1 MLETHVPWLAE
12 GYRVKLQQEEKDK
25 LDSVR
30 PDFKDSFV
38 LCPEERFESYAGIRL
53 VNTAAP
59 DAGVPPR
66 RVQSA
71 CSRVSWGGDVS
82 NDNKNNSGVGGK
94 EVGFYGLNGAG
105 EEGET
110 EEDRRKN
117 KMFPRASSAAGRY
130 VTPRPSSAF
139 FRPNSPSAPPPPPPR
154 PNSDRNRLT
163 SKNRPSSA
171 VGVSCDFLSKMAERI
186 RPSSAVGVSCDFLSK
201 MAERIRPSSAVGVS
215 CDFLSKMAERIRP
228 SSAHQL
234 RPQSSD
240 GRPPPAPTRMDPY
253 TVRERRI
260 QALHQAWSEDP
271 RSGLHIGGPRD
282 GPGPS
287 PHMMDRHVRCMEQL
301 RPQSSFRDRHAWME
315 MPERPHSAMRMLCGG
330 DEGGGWMEE
339 EWWRS
344 SPVER
349 DNMGRVQRYI
359 DCHRPYSAPSMR
371 KELEGVYRR
380 SNGVRGRSA
389 HFCNFVSKA
398 GMHSRLEGAHARTG
412 SDDEYGLDYTSEA
425 KYQDLL
431 AQWRRQRGLTGS
443 GTEGRPGSPTSMDG
457 RNGLRDVNDDDA
469 MSAKMIPTII
479 IPPTDQDLIHRS
491 RADQSSARKSA
502 REDTRPNESSRRK
515 SADRPV
521 SASRSTH
528 KEKETPDKNKRT
540 PIAKKKKKTS
550 CKSRKSKAAD
560 MEDAPAEALA
570 SGDASQAPVE
580 DASQPTANG
589 LDVTGKVPD
598 LPELSTSG
606 KKNGRKGKKS
616 GRRMMSPPPVGDKLR
631 PPSELLDLDTNSR
644 TGYDFG
650 DMDSTDTETK
660 NNKPRVQSLI
670 NTRMA
675 LSLKSSRFELPMDM
689 KDLEKMCPQ
698 DYLRK
703 FCVVSSRRL
712 NLYQKVFV
720 KHKDK
725 TNHIKKDK
733 LEMCLKETLVQS
745 LKPNTFGDLCDL
757 LEVDDATFIDFKLF
771 SGIAAITERI
781 LYPFYTTEDTLEK
794 PEYQRERIEAA
805 DFEALD
811 WKLKGIEVKD
821 KLRKLLKTIE

>member
-1 MLETHVPWLAE
+1 MALLRHRTKRHISSRDRSASVDSGLDTPSLADKNSHDVIASDVFDEVSRYNSSEFVAPEHGRHRSSTNTRGVFAAYINNKFQTHDESGNNSSRIVLSSARDSISNQDDVDTLLTSEPHIHDV
-12 GYRVKLQQEEKDK
+12 RTFPDH
-25 LDSVR
+25 LDSFADVADAIIGR
-30 PDFKDSFV
+30 LRKKKKSDNDESDDVFDDRWHSGHEDGDD
-38 LCPEERFESYAGIRL
+38 CPFCEEFSRA
-53 VNTAAP
+53 TK
-59 DAGVPPR
+59 R
-66 RVQSA
+66 RVD
-71 CSRVSWGGDVS
+71 RVFGGTESFLGWIFSKWG
-82 NDNKNNSGVGGK
+82 K
-94 EVGFYGLNGAG
+94 
-105 EEGET
+105 
-110 EEDRRKN
+110 
-117 KMFPRASSAAGRY
+117 
-130 VTPRPSSAF
+130 
-139 FRPNSPSAPPPPPPR
+139 
-154 PNSDRNRLT
+154 
-163 SKNRPSSA
+163 
-171 VGVSCDFLSKMAERI
+171 
-186 RPSSAVGVSCDFLSK
+186 
-201 MAERIRPSSAVGVS
+201 
-215 CDFLSKMAERIRP
+215 
-228 SSAHQL
+228 
-234 RPQSSD
+234 
-240 GRPPPAPTRMDPY
+240 
-253 TVRERRI
+253 
-260 QALHQAWSEDP
+260 
-271 RSGLHIGGPRD
+271 
-282 GPGPS
+282 
-287 PHMMDRHVRCMEQL
+287 
-301 RPQSSFRDRHAWME
+301 
-315 MPERPHSAMRMLCGG
+315 
-330 DEGGGWMEE
+330 
-339 EWWRS
+339 
-344 SPVER
+344 
-349 DNMGRVQRYI
+349 
-359 DCHRPYSAPSMR
+359 R

-469 MSAKMIPTII
+469 MSVKIRQSGSSISPQKTKMIPTII